1 MKQYLSIIV
10 RYFCFSLF
18 FVLPWWWLWE
28 RNGELGTIS
37 DSLVSLPVKRAH
49 KTWTYVCLLVGQSVN
64 FMRESARASVG
75 TCLTVWWRYEM

>member
-37 DSLVSLPVKRAH
+37 DSL
-49 KTWTYVCLLVGQSVN
+49 
-64 FMRESARASVG
+64 
-75 TCLTVWWRYEM
+75 CLTARQESTQNLDLCLFVGWSICEFYEREHKSVRWDASYCMVAL